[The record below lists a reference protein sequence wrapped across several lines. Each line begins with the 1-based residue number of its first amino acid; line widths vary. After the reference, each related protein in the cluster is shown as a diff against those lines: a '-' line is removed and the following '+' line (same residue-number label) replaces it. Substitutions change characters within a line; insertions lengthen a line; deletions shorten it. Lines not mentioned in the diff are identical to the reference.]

1 MQIKVASSSRRKV
14 GAALEKRLDKCCD
27 QTVILHHR
35 AIEMKMQTS
44 LIAGQ

>member
-1 MQIKVASSSRRKV
+1 MKIKMASSSRRKE

-27 QTVILHHR
+27 QMVILHHR
-35 AIEMKMQTS
+35 AIEMKMQSS